1 MNKKHVVISLTTIP
15 SRITKIGPTIDS
27 LINQSYKV
35 DAIYISI
42 PPFCDRLGT
51 KYPEYVFPP
60 EVTIIHP
67 SKDYGP
73 ATKLLGLLECVDVK
87 DYIVIVDDDRHYD
100 KELVEKLL
108 AKSDEEPNSII
119 NGFPVKVQFAGAP
132 GVLVRKQ
139 FIDKCIFKIPPFL
152 KLHDDCWF
160 TLYFQK
166 RNIPVDT
173 ASIGNRLLFAKIEK
187 IKIIVFKTDLKTML
201 FIYKRIYS

>member
-1 MNKKHVVISLTTIP
+1 MRDIFYQSKPELKTCLKHNNEQKTRCYIAHNYS

-139 FIDKCIFKIPPFL
+139 FIDKCIFKIPLFV
-152 KLHDDCWF
+152 
-160 TLYFQK
+160 
-166 RNIPVDT
+166 RNDN
-173 ASIGNRLLFAKIEK
+173 ALEGR
-187 IKIIVFKTDLKTML
+187 
-201 FIYKRIYS
+201 R